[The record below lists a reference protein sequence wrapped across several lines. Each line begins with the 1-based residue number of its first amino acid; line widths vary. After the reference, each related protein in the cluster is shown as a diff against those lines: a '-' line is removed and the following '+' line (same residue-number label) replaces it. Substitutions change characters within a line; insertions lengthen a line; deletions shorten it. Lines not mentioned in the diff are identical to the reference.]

1 MDNSE
6 IAPVF
11 CGRLTGGGSAIPDV
25 VDDLIRSEPLAHGHS
40 GITPEMLEIF
50 GLALN
55 EVLHTISEVAGEQT
69 VADDSSIEL
78 WVERTL
84 VIVCVKFRG
93 APLPNWLLANW
104 DRAQEP
110 AVLAPNTET
119 GWGWLLVREA
129 LDAVSHGWRGSEQL
143 LYLEKRI

>member
-1 MDNSE
+1 MQHTE

-11 CGRLTGGGSAIPDV
+11 FCRLTSGGMAIPEV
-25 VDDLIRSEPLAHGHS
+25 VDDLINADVFSSRHLSV
-40 GITPEMLEIF
+40 TPEVLEVF

-55 EVLHTISEVAGEQT
+55 EILHTISEIAGEQT
-69 VADDSSIEL
+69 EADEASIEL
-78 WVERTL
+78 WVEKTL
-84 VIVCVKFRG
+84 MIVCVKFRG

-104 DRAQEP
+104 NRAQEP

-129 LDAVSHGWRGSEQL
+129 LDAVNHGWRGSEQL
-143 LYLEKRI
+143 LFLEKRI